1 MSPSP
6 ADEGA
11 RTAVAWPPGATAVVT
26 DLDGPVRHLE
36 LGGPTGAPVGLCVH
50 GLGGSALMWGLL
62 APLLSATHR
71 VLAVDL
77 FGHGGSGVPT
87 GPRPDPV
94 TADRR
99 LLDRFVREV
108 AAEPVVVIGHS
119 MGGVLTVLQA
129 AAAPETVR
137 RLVLLSA
144 RHRRPAGPGHRGEAR
159 PPPAAGCRH
168 SGRPELAALT
178 PEQVVEQQVR
188 QATPHVDRAPGRPG
202 VPRPPLGGGEQ
213 QQVHEQHAAVHQP
226 GDPPHARVRTAPQ
239 CCTHGRH
246 AAAMAMNAAADS
258 APPWP
263 PPTAVAT
270 CTLAH
275 RAPVAA
281 AVLSSTGTAPSRS
294 AFTPGRPAAP
304 SRARRRACPAARRAP
319 PRCCRPR
326 PAPPAALPARRSTR
340 PSPAPGGR

>member
-11 RTAVAWPPGATAVVT
+11 RTAVTWPPGATAVVT
-26 DLDGPVRHLE
+26 DLDGPVRHLD
-36 LGGPTGAPVGLCVH
+36 LGGPTDAPVVLCVH

-62 APLLSATHR
+62 APLLSANHR

-108 AAEPVVVIGHS
+108 VAEPVVVLGHS

-137 RLVLLSA
+137 RLVLLSPPVPGTAA
-144 RHRRPAGPGHRGEAR
+144 RLDLAIAARRSFLRLPGVATAVAR
-159 PPPAAGCRH
+159 K
-168 SGRPELAALT
+168 LAALT

-188 QATPHVDRAPGRPG
+188 QATPHVDRLPADGSAAVVAETRDRAARPDAVAAQAEQWGALLGTMALLARAQSWRRTLAGITVPTLWLQGGDDPLARPGPARALAATRPDWAFELRPG
-202 VPRPPLGGGEQ
+202 VGHLLALEDPAWTADRIGAFVADDRGPR
-213 QQVHEQHAAVHQP
+213 
-226 GDPPHARVRTAPQ
+226 
-239 CCTHGRH
+239 
-246 AAAMAMNAAADS
+246 
-258 APPWP
+258 
-263 PPTAVAT
+263 
-270 CTLAH
+270 
-275 RAPVAA
+275 
-281 AVLSSTGTAPSRS
+281 
-294 AFTPGRPAAP
+294 
-304 SRARRRACPAARRAP
+304 
-319 PRCCRPR
+319 
-326 PAPPAALPARRSTR
+326 
-340 PSPAPGGR
+340 